1 MYTYSIF
8 NLILSSEI
16 SLPELPE
23 VIGETDV
30 VLRLNKLNRSGRRLD
45 SDLNFRG
52 RISNLL
58 SFSVYKGQE
67 IDIEIEH
74 HSDPD
79 LVKSAIYGPIL
90 SILLR
95 QKNFLVL
102 HGSCVSSKKR
112 NIAFIGRS
120 KSGKSTLAEAF
131 FKQGYSVITDDILAI
146 DFNSSKPQ
154 LAPSIPRIKLWPD
167 SAMAMGYDPKLL
179 PVINHQSQK
188 RFHLLQYNK
197 HSNQILSSIY
207 FLDKG
212 PDINIKKLSFR
223 DAFLKLLKCSKG
235 TALNNPLYVKSHFNY
250 CSSLLKA
257 VPIYSLQRPIDFSV
271 LNEVIDNIRT
281 HENQVQKNFCQ
292 FEE

>member
-8 NLILSSEI
+8 NLILFSEI

-23 VIGETDV
+23 VSGEADV
-30 VLRLNKLNRSGRRLD
+30 VLRLNKLDRVVKRHDSG
-45 SDLNFRG
+45 LNFRG
-52 RISNLL
+52 RVSNLL
-58 SFSVYKGQE
+58 RFSVCRGKE
-67 IDIEIEH
+67 IDIELESY
-74 HSDPD
+74 SDPS
-79 LVKSAIYGPIL
+79 LVRSAIYGPIL

-112 NIAFIGRS
+112 NIAFIGGS
-120 KSGKSTLAEAF
+120 KAGKSTLAEAF
-131 FKQGYSVITDDILAI
+131 FKQDYFVITDDILAI

-167 SAMAMGYDPKLL
+167 SAIAMGYDPKLL
-179 PVINHQSQK
+179 PAINHQSQK

-197 HSNQILSSIY
+197 HSNLILSSIY

-223 DAFLKLLKCSKG
+223 DAFLKLLKYSKG
-235 TALNNPLYVKSHFNY
+235 TVLNHPLYVKSHFNY

-257 VPIYSLQRPIDFSV
+257 VPIYSLQRPIDFS
-271 LNEVIDNIRT
+271 LLDEVVDSVRN
-281 HENQVQKNFCQ
+281 HGCQ
-292 FEE
+292 TQSNLQSV